1 MEKIVIAHR
10 GASGYLPEHTL
21 ESKALAYMMGADYL
35 EQDLAMSQD
44 NHLIVIHDIYLDRLT
59 DVAEKFP
66 EKVRDDGRFYV
77 IDFTLE
83 EIKSLNF
90 SEGFIIE
97 NGKKVQE
104 YKNRFPMF
112 SSTFKLHTF
121 EEEIEFIQGLNK
133 TMGKNVGIYVE
144 TKAPWFHKQHNKD
157 ISKAALE
164 VLKKYGYTKKEHKVF
179 FQTFDFPDLKYVH
192 ESLFPK
198 YNMDIKTILL
208 YAYNS
213 WQETYEYKN
222 NSWQLF
228 DYEPLMTNEGMQE
241 VAKYAAGTGPSYDMV
256 IDKEKSTLGNIIVT
270 DFVKNSHKNNMVC
283 HPYTVRKDKLPF
295 YAANIDELFYALYYK
310 AEVDGLFTDFTDLAV
325 KFLEKYGQI

>member
-35 EQDLAMSQD
+35 EQDLAMSRD
-44 NHLIVIHDIYLDRLT
+44 DYLIVIHDIYLDRLT

-66 EKVRDDGRFYV
+66 ERIRDDGRYYV

-83 EIKSLNF
+83 ELKSLNF

-97 NGKKVQE
+97 NGQKVQE

-112 SSTFKLHTF
+112 TSTFKLHTF

-133 TMGKNVGIYVE
+133 TMGKDVGIYVE

-157 ISKAALE
+157 ISKATLE
-164 VLKKYGYTKKEHKVF
+164 VLKKYGYTTMESKAY
-179 FQTFDFPDLKYVH
+179 FQTFDYPDLKYVR
-192 ESLFPK
+192 EVLFPQ
-198 YNMDIKTILL
+198 YNMEVKTILL
-208 YAYNS
+208 YAYND
-213 WQETYEYKN
+213 WHETYEYKN
-222 NSWQLF
+222 GQWQLF
-228 DYEPLMTNEGMQE
+228 DYEPLMTYDGMQE
-241 VAKYAAGTGPSYDMV
+241 VSRYATGTGPSYDMI
-256 IDKEKSTLGNIIVT
+256 IDREKSSIGSIVLT
-270 DFVKNSHKNNMVC
+270 DFVKNSHANNMIC
-283 HPYTVRKDKLPF
+283 HPYTVRKDKLPP
-295 YAANIDELFYALYYK
+295 YVNNVDELYDALYNK

-325 KFLEKYGQI
+325 KFLKKTK

>member
-35 EQDLAMSQD
+35 EQDLAMSRD
-44 NHLIVIHDIYLDRLT
+44 DYLIVIHDIYLDRLT

-66 EKVRDDGRFYV
+66 DRVRDNGRYYV

-83 EIKSLNF
+83 ELKTLNF
-90 SEGFIIE
+90 TEGFIIE

-112 SSTFKLHTF
+112 TSTFKLHTF

-133 TMGKNVGIYVE
+133 TMGKDVGIYVE

-157 ISKAALE
+157 ISKATLE
-164 VLKKYGYTKKEHKVF
+164 VLKKYGYTKKEHKAY
-179 FQTFDFPDLKYVH
+179 FQTFDYPDLKYVC

-198 YNMDIKTILL
+198 YNMEVKTILL
-208 YAYNS
+208 YAYND
-213 WQETYEYKN
+213 WHETYEYKN
-222 NSWQLF
+222 NEWRLF
-228 DYEPLMTNEGMQE
+228 DYEPLMTFEGMQE
-241 VAKYAAGTGPSYDMV
+241 VSRYATGTGPSYDMI
-256 IDKEKSTLGNIIVT
+256 IDRVKSSIDNIVLT
-270 DFVKNSHKNNMVC
+270 DFVKNSHANNMLC
-283 HPYTVRKDKLPF
+283 HPYTVRKDKLPA
-295 YAANIDELFYALYYK
+295 YVRNVDELYNALYYK
-310 AEVDGLFTDFTDLAV
+310 ADVDGLFTDFTDLAV
-325 KFLEKYGQI
+325 NFLKNSK